1 MERRTVLKLSIGA
14 LLGASTGLGG
24 LRAAMA
30 AGKDIVYLTPGLDLP
45 FWRYLAKGVEAT
57 VKAQGYNF
65 QALDSHNSAQTQLQN
80 AQDAIARGVAGIVI
94 SPTDSSTAPSVL
106 ALAKRAKIP
115 AVVAD
120 IGTKSVALRRQ
131 HLYKKLGRVLVA
143 GGIVLIGAALFGAL
157 IKPLGFTGLLALMV
171 LLIGVAV
178 LFGKW
183 PPFPEPR
190 QADLPKADLKQ
201 LAGRTEIWLE
211 AQRPALPAPA
221 RQLVDG
227 IGVQLDLLAPQLQ
240 TLDAATP
247 AAANIRKLV
256 GEDLPELVAGYQRI
270 PAGLRGEAHAGRTP
284 DETLLGGLKMLEREI
299 GDAARSLAAG
309 EIDKLATRERYL
321 QLKYQGLEADD
332 TPGAG

>member
-1 MERRTVLKLSIGA
+1 MSEVDKISALGNAAIERSRERR
-14 LLGASTGLGG
+14 
-24 LRAAMA
+24 R
-30 AGKDIVYLTPGLDLP
+30 P
-45 FWRYLAKGVEAT
+45 
-57 VKAQGYNF
+57 
-65 QALDSHNSAQTQLQN
+65 
-80 AQDAIARGVAGIVI
+80 
-94 SPTDSSTAPSVL
+94 
-106 ALAKRAKIP
+106 
-115 AVVAD
+115 

-157 IKPLGFTGLLALMV
+157 IKPLGFTGLLALTV

-178 LFGKW
+178 PFGKW

>member
-1 MERRTVLKLSIGA
+1 MSEVDKVRVAAEAAIERSHERR
-14 LLGASTGLGG
+14 
-24 LRAAMA
+24 R
-30 AGKDIVYLTPGLDLP
+30 P
-45 FWRYLAKGVEAT
+45 
-57 VKAQGYNF
+57 
-65 QALDSHNSAQTQLQN
+65 
-80 AQDAIARGVAGIVI
+80 
-94 SPTDSSTAPSVL
+94 
-106 ALAKRAKIP
+106 
-115 AVVAD
+115 

-131 HLYKKLGRVLVA
+131 HLFKKMGRVLIA
-143 GGIVLIGAALFGAL
+143 GGVVLLGAAIFGAL
-157 IKPLGFTGLLALMV
+157 IQPLGFTGLLALVV

-190 QADLPKADLKQ
+190 QADLPKTDLKQ

-240 TLDAATP
+240 NLDPATP

-270 PAGLRGEAHAGRTP
+270 PAGLRKEAHAGRTP
-284 DETLLGGLKMLEREI
+284 DDTLVGGLQMLEREI
-299 GDAARSLAAG
+299 GDAARTLAAG
-309 EIDKLATRERYL
+309 ELDKLATRERYL
-321 QLKYQGLEADD
+321 QLKYQGIDGEE
-332 TPGAG
+332 GAAKS

>member
-1 MERRTVLKLSIGA
+1 MSEVDKISALGNAAIERSRERR
-14 LLGASTGLGG
+14 
-24 LRAAMA
+24 R
-30 AGKDIVYLTPGLDLP
+30 P
-45 FWRYLAKGVEAT
+45 
-57 VKAQGYNF
+57 
-65 QALDSHNSAQTQLQN
+65 
-80 AQDAIARGVAGIVI
+80 
-94 SPTDSSTAPSVL
+94 
-106 ALAKRAKIP
+106 
-115 AVVAD
+115 

-171 LLIGVAV
+171 LLISVAV

>member
-1 MERRTVLKLSIGA
+1 MSEVDKISALGNAAIERS
-14 LLGASTGLGG
+14 
-24 LRAAMA
+24 
-30 AGKDIVYLTPGLDLP
+30 
-45 FWRYLAKGVEAT
+45 
-57 VKAQGYNF
+57 
-65 QALDSHNSAQTQLQN
+65 
-80 AQDAIARGVAGIVI
+80 RGRRR
-94 SPTDSSTAPSVL
+94 P
-106 ALAKRAKIP
+106 
-115 AVVAD
+115 

-131 HLYKKLGRVLVA
+131 HLYRKLGRMLIA
-143 GGIVLIGAALFGAL
+143 GGVVLLGAALFGAL
-157 IKPLGFTGLLALMV
+157 IQPLGFTGLLALVV
-171 LLIGVAV
+171 LLVGVAV

-240 TLDAATP
+240 TLDASSP
-247 AAANIRKLV
+247 AATNIRKLV

-270 PAGLRGEAHAGRTP
+270 PAGLRTEAHAGRTP
-284 DETLLGGLKMLEREI
+284 DETLVGGLKMLEREI

-309 EIDKLATRERYL
+309 ELDKLATRERYL
-321 QLKYQGLEADD
+321 QLKYEGLERED
-332 TPGAG
+332 G

>member
-1 MERRTVLKLSIGA
+1 MTMSEVDKVRLSAASAIERSRERR
-14 LLGASTGLGG
+14 
-24 LRAAMA
+24 R
-30 AGKDIVYLTPGLDLP
+30 P
-45 FWRYLAKGVEAT
+45 
-57 VKAQGYNF
+57 
-65 QALDSHNSAQTQLQN
+65 
-80 AQDAIARGVAGIVI
+80 
-94 SPTDSSTAPSVL
+94 
-106 ALAKRAKIP
+106 
-115 AVVAD
+115 

-131 HLYKKLGRVLVA
+131 HAFKKLGRMLVA
-143 GGIVLIGAALFGAL
+143 GGVVLVGAALFGVL
-157 IKPLGFTGLLALMV
+157 IQPLGFLGLLALIV
-171 LLIGVAV
+171 LLIGVGV

-240 TLDAATP
+240 TLDAASP

-270 PAGLRGEAHAGRTP
+270 PAGLRKEAHAGRTP
-284 DETLLGGLKMLEREI
+284 DETLVGGLKMLESEI
-299 GDAARSLAAG
+299 GNAARSLAAG
-309 EIDKLATRERYL
+309 DLDKLATRERYL
-321 QLKYQGLEADD
+321 QLKYQGLEGED
-332 TPGAG
+332 TPDG

>member
-1 MERRTVLKLSIGA
+1 MSEVDKISALGNAAIERSRERR
-14 LLGASTGLGG
+14 
-24 LRAAMA
+24 R
-30 AGKDIVYLTPGLDLP
+30 P
-45 FWRYLAKGVEAT
+45 
-57 VKAQGYNF
+57 
-65 QALDSHNSAQTQLQN
+65 
-80 AQDAIARGVAGIVI
+80 
-94 SPTDSSTAPSVL
+94 
-106 ALAKRAKIP
+106 
-115 AVVAD
+115 

-143 GGIVLIGAALFGAL
+143 GGVVLIGAALFGAL

-299 GDAARSLAAG
+299 GDAARCLAAG

-332 TPGAG
+332 TPGAA

>member
-1 MERRTVLKLSIGA
+1 MTMSEVDKIRLSAESAIERSRT
-14 LLGASTGLGG
+14 
-24 LRAAMA
+24 RRR
-30 AGKDIVYLTPGLDLP
+30 P
-45 FWRYLAKGVEAT
+45 
-57 VKAQGYNF
+57 
-65 QALDSHNSAQTQLQN
+65 
-80 AQDAIARGVAGIVI
+80 
-94 SPTDSSTAPSVL
+94 
-106 ALAKRAKIP
+106 
-115 AVVAD
+115 

-131 HLYKKLGRVLVA
+131 HLYKKLGRMLVA
-143 GGIVLIGAALFGAL
+143 GGIVLIGAAVFGAL
-157 IKPLGFTGLLALMV
+157 IQPLGFVGLLALFV

-190 QADLPKADLKQ
+190 QQDLPKADLKQ

-240 TLDAATP
+240 TLDPATP

-270 PAGLRGEAHAGRTP
+270 PAGLRTEAHAGRTP
-284 DETLLGGLKMLEREI
+284 DETLVGGLKMLESEI
-299 GDAARSLAAG
+299 GNAARSLAAG
-309 EIDKLATRERYL
+309 ELDKLATRERYL
-321 QLKYQGLEADD
+321 QLKYQGLEGDD
-332 TPGAG
+332 AITDRP

>member
-1 MERRTVLKLSIGA
+1 MSEVDKISALGNAAIERSRERR
-14 LLGASTGLGG
+14 
-24 LRAAMA
+24 R
-30 AGKDIVYLTPGLDLP
+30 P
-45 FWRYLAKGVEAT
+45 
-57 VKAQGYNF
+57 
-65 QALDSHNSAQTQLQN
+65 
-80 AQDAIARGVAGIVI
+80 
-94 SPTDSSTAPSVL
+94 
-106 ALAKRAKIP
+106 
-115 AVVAD
+115 

-143 GGIVLIGAALFGAL
+143 GGVVLIGAALFGAL

-171 LLIGVAV
+171 LLLGVAV

-332 TPGAG
+332 TPGAA